1 MKNFKRFMCLF
12 MMMVM
17 VLSMTAC
24 KKDEEKKQ
32 PAGASAEDI
41 EKVEDIFGALDL
53 GSKYVQGYYL
63 SSVVFDVN
71 VDGVATDGSM
81 VVNGKTDGKGSTSG
95 FSIDFEDV
103 YLTGT
108 NVFVAV
114 DDKAYI
120 DVDALVESLAAVE
133 TTFGALEIP
142 LPEMDKKVQED
153 MQKQGQDLMTGLVKA
168 AFKDLEATKNGD
180 AYVIE
185 VKTAEECIKI
195 VNAALDYIS
204 ENKDAINDYYNTS
217 ATSVDTKEYLVEFIE
232 FYRDDLIDTG
242 KVIGED
248 ITDESIDDII
258 SEIENMEMPEVA
270 ETDLFADVD
279 FEALKTQLEAVDAEE
294 LQGIID
300 ANGIVIKLSV
310 SATTDFYGVEVTFA
324 MDGEAGMANVA
335 VKYEFRVNE
344 NVEVP
349 KPSNVTSIANI
360 FETLDED
367 QELLAE
373 ITSGLMK
380 IMSDFGSLGS
390 LGGATY
396 Y

>member
-24 KKDEEKKQ
+24 KKEEEKKQ

-71 VDGVATDGSM
+71 VDGIAADGSM

-108 NVFVAV
+108 NVMIAV

-120 DVDALVESLAAVE
+120 DVDSLVECLAAVE

-153 MQKQGQDLMTGLVKA
+153 MQKQGQELMTGLVKA
-168 AFKDLEATKNGD
+168 AFKDIEAVKNGD

-217 ATSVDTKEYLVEFIE
+217 ATSVDTKAYLVEFVE

-242 KVIGED
+242 KIIGED
-248 ITDESIDDII
+248 ITNESIDDII
-258 SEIENMEMPEVA
+258 AEIENVEIPEVT
-270 ETDLFADVD
+270 ETDFLADVD

-300 ANGIVIKLSV
+300 ANGIVLKLSV
-310 SATTDFYGVEVTFA
+310 TATTDFYGVEVTFA
-324 MDGEAGMANVA
+324 MDGDAGKADVA
-335 VKYEFRVNE
+335 VKYEFRVNDS
-344 NVEVP
+344 VEVT
-349 KPSNVTSIANI
+349 KPSNVTSIAKI
-360 FETLDED
+360 CETLDED
-367 QELLAE
+367 QELMAE
-373 ITSGLMK
+373 ISSGLMK
-380 IMSDFGSLGS
+380 TLSDFGSMG
-390 LGGATY
+390 Y
-396 Y
+396 YGNVAGY